1 MANLR
6 IEPIEDAVPREWRRV
21 VRNYPMLSM
30 ALAAATGLYLGRVHG
45 KRLLVAIAG
54 VAVSAAIDSARK
66 AAGLR

>member
-21 VRNYPMLSM
+21 VRDYPMLSM
-30 ALAAATGLYLGRVHG
+30 ALAAATGLYLGRAHG
-45 KRLLVAIAG
+45 KRLLVAIVG